1 MTCFPPR
8 LISEILATTDGHP
21 ADRLDPPGDPQTIA
35 RTICLQALT
44 QRARTRAELSALLAR
59 RGVPNDAATAVLDR
73 FSEVGLIDDL
83 ALAETFAAAAHH
95 ERGLSRRA
103 VAAKLRLRGV
113 DESSV
118 QAAIDQIDSD
128 SELAAASDLA
138 VRRLR
143 SLREL
148 DPTVQA
154 RRIVGLLARR
164 GYSPGLAYRV
174 ARDVISDPELL
185 SGAGDTT

>member
-1 MTCFPPR
+1 
-8 LISEILATTDGHP
+8 LISETLAA
-21 ADRLDPPGDPQTIA
+21 ADRPEDILDHPGDPHTVA
-35 RTICLQALT
+35 RTICLHALT

-83 ALAETFAAAAHH
+83 ALAETFASAAHH

-113 DESSV
+113 DEPAV
-118 QAAIDQIDSD
+118 QAAVDQIDSD
-128 SELAAASDLA
+128 SELAAARDLA

-143 SLREL
+143 SLRDL
-148 DPTVQA
+148 DPAVQA

-174 ARDVISDPELL
+174 ARDVISDPETLPVPGH
-185 SGAGDTT
+185 SA